1 MHLLHTKSIMGRL
14 SGGLIGVEVSKK
26 IINENKSS
34 GYMFTLPIVAWIC
47 IGGVGCVS
55 SRTVKQQD
63 QTGFISRNLSGK
75 K

>member
-1 MHLLHTKSIMGRL
+1 MLHTKSIMGRL

-34 GYMFTLPIVAWIC
+34 GYMFTLPIVAGIFIEVW
-47 IGGVGCVS
+47 
-55 SRTVKQQD
+55 QD

>member
-1 MHLLHTKSIMGRL
+1 MGRL

-34 GYMFTLPIVAWIC
+34 GYMFTLPIVAGIFIEVW
-47 IGGVGCVS
+47 
-55 SRTVKQQD
+55 QD